1 MKTTTKKFPMM
12 TLAVAVAASIALTGV
27 SGYFVLQPG
36 NSEEILQNSAQG
48 KGTADDDT
56 SRGDAQKTVEY
67 TLVGENTTLEIA
79 PGVRVEAWTYNGT
92 IPGPVLRATEGDRV
106 VLHFINK
113 TPMSH
118 TIHLHGDHDEK
129 DDGVFQVVKPGETYT
144 YDFIAGPPGALMY
157 HCHVMP
163 VTQHIRM
170 GLYGALIVDPKEG
183 LSPAREYVLV
193 AGEYDT
199 KDQVTNNP
207 EYVFFNGYADQYW
220 DHPLE
225 VKTNETVR
233 VYYVNMGASPA
244 YGFHIHGT
252 IFDAYASGIWE
263 NTPMK
268 VQTWEVA
275 AGNGAIFEAK
285 WPWEGRYLFHLHGLP
300 EEKGTMAYFNVTNAP
315 TSAVDGVDIAK
326 TKSIN
331 MIGWQEDLAR
341 KLQKQ
346 DASGTPSVDAS
357 LSESPH
363 GGHQMMD
370 GVNGNNGKEANK
382 KVEAGS
388 AVPVQTNT
396 VVMPKGAAADDSKS
410 FEPSSITVNAGTTVT
425 WRNDDNTF
433 HIVASKAEGVFA
445 SDLISQKKTFEHTF
459 AEQGTYDYYC
469 SLHPWMTGTVN
480 VK

>member
-1 MKTTTKKFPMM
+1 M
-12 TLAVAVAASIALTGV
+12 TLAVAIAASVALTGV
-27 SGYFVLQPG
+27 GGYFILQPG
-36 NSEEILQNSAQG
+36 NSEVFQSSAQKEEG
-48 KGTADDDT
+48 ARNAPSSLQGVA
-56 SRGDAQKTVEY
+56 SPKTVEY
-67 TLVGENTTLEIA
+67 TLVGEETTLEIA
-79 PGVRVEAWTYNGT
+79 SGVRVKAWTYNGT

-106 VLHFINK
+106 ILHFINK

-129 DDGVFQVVKPGETYT
+129 DDGVFQVVEPGGTYT

-183 LSPAREYVLV
+183 LSPAREYVV
-193 AGEYDT
+193 VSGEYDT
-199 KDQVTNNP
+199 KDQLTNNP
-207 EYVFFNGYADQYW
+207 EYVFFNGYSDQYW

-225 VKTNETVR
+225 VRTNETVR
-233 VYYVNMGASPA
+233 VYYVDMGTSPA

-252 IFDAYASGIWE
+252 IFDAYPSGIWQ
-263 NTPMK
+263 NDPMK

-275 AGNGAIFEAK
+275 AGNAAIFEAK

-315 TSAVDGVDIAK
+315 ADAVDGVDIAK
-326 TKSIN
+326 TKSIS
-331 MIGWQEDLAR
+331 MIGWQEDLTR

-346 DASGTPSVDAS
+346 DPSGTPSIVAEEGATS
-357 LSESPH
+357 PESH
-363 GGHQMMD
+363 HAGHEMRVED
-370 GVNGNNGKEANK
+370 SGSNSSKGDNNNGTGNAT
-382 KVEAGS
+382 
-388 AVPVQTNT
+388 VQANT
-396 VVMPKGAAADDSKS
+396 VVMPKGAAADNNRS
-410 FEPSSITVNAGTTVT
+410 FEPASISVNAGTTVT
-425 WRNDDNTF
+425 WKNDDNSF
-433 HIVASKAEGVFA
+433 HVVASKTEGAFT
-445 SDLISQKKTFEHTF
+445 SELISQKKTFEHTF

-469 SLHPWMTGTVN
+469 SLHPWMTGTVS

>member
-1 MKTTTKKFPMM
+1 MV
-12 TLAVAVAASIALTGV
+12 TLAVAVAVSISLTGV

-36 NSEEILQNSAQG
+36 SSEMQQNPVRGGANASQGGAQ
-48 KGTADDDT
+48 
-56 SRGDAQKTVEY
+56 RTVEY
-67 TLVGENTTLEIA
+67 TLVGENTMLEIA

-129 DDGVFQVVKPGETYT
+129 DDGVFQVVKPGGTYT

-183 LSPAREYVLV
+183 LPPAREYVLV

-199 KDQVTNNP
+199 KDQITNNP

-225 VKTNETVR
+225 ARTNETVR

-252 IFDAYASGIWE
+252 IFDAYPSGIWK
-263 NTPMK
+263 NNPVK

-300 EEKGTMAYFNVTNAP
+300 EEKGTMGYFNVTNAP
-315 TSAVDGVDIAK
+315 AGAVDGVDVAR
-326 TKSIN
+326 TKSIS
-331 MIGWQEDLAR
+331 MTGWQENLT
-341 KLQKQ
+341 KELQKQ
-346 DASGTPSVDAS
+346 DPSGVPRAGASSSSSSP
-357 LSESPH
+357 ESH
-363 GGHQMMD
+363 HGGGHQMGD
-370 GVNGNNGKEANK
+370 GGATKLDGA
-382 KVEAGS
+382 
-388 AVPVQTNT
+388 PVQTNA
-396 VVMPKGAAADDSKS
+396 VIMPKGAAADNTKS
-410 FEPSSITVNAGTTVT
+410 FEPASITVNAGSTVT
-425 WRNDDNTF
+425 WKNEDSTF
-433 HIVASKAEGVFA
+433 HVVASKTEGVFT
-445 SDLISQKKTFEHTF
+445 SDLISQKKTFEHVF
-459 AEQGTYDYYC
+459 AEQGSYDYYC
-469 SLHPWMTGTVN
+469 SLHPWMTGMVIA
-480 VK
+480 K